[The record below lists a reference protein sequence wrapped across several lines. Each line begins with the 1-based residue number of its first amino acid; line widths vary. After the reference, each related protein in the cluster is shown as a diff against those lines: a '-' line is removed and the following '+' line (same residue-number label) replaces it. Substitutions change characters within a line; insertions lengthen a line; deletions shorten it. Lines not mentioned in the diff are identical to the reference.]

1 MIKVKNIT
9 NANGN
14 EVPNQFEIIVD
25 EYPSTYKTT
34 FFQSYDSI
42 IAKVR
47 GFDGQIYL
55 DEKYWDYSITTL
67 RHLYNFLDMWGYD
80 LNKKKVLQLIE
91 DGKFK
96 LTNLNKGWKIY
107 IFDR

>member
-25 EYPSTYKTT
+25 EYKNSFYKDT

-55 DEKYWDYSITTL
+55 DEYYWDYSRTTMK
-67 RHLYNFLDMWGYD
+67 HLYNFLSMWGYD
-80 LNKKKVLQLIE
+80 LNKKKVLKLIE

-96 LTNLNKGWKIY
+96 LTNLNKE
-107 IFDR
+107 